1 MTNPND
7 RFSVGRFSVG
17 RFSVNRFSVNRFSPW
32 RLENTLAAGFFVII
46 LLGLLG
52 YSWTVQAMQASA
64 RRTHRVET
72 QVNSCVS
79 LAKDVTLHSHDTSF
93 FTLSYVY
100 TGNLGDSD
108 QKWAEQEST
117 RAGFNSLNAQ
127 LKLLPG
133 SAALQAQC
141 AAAERQNKEVCEPQE
156 LLEMRL
162 ASRGRRPQAQDLL
175 QTEGTAGRDN
185 LEIQLDDLAGI
196 NPTQDP
202 DAAPRGLSAYRLKAQ
217 AAEARVNH
225 RMLVIGEALQAAILL
240 FSLLIAVAV
249 IRSVSANI
257 RAVLHAQED
266 LHQSE
271 ARYRILFEGNPH
283 PIWVFDQASL
293 RFLAVNTAALR
304 SYGYTR
310 EQFLSMKYG
319 DFRAAGEV
327 PAFDFSEGKLVT
339 ETLVG
344 ERRHQ
349 KKDGSVIWVEVVLH
363 PLMWQGC
370 TACMAVVQDITTRRE
385 AETSVNRLAAIVN
398 SSHDSIVGWNAAKQI
413 TSWNPGAER
422 LYGWTEKEM
431 LGRSVSELVPD
442 ECWEE
447 TQSIC
452 ANLKAGQSIE
462 LPDTLRLHKE
472 GHRLEVWV
480 STSPIVDASGVVVGA
495 STITRDISEQKKTQ
509 ALVRWQAYND
519 PLTCL
524 PNRACF
530 QQALEDAI
538 ARARPFSVLFVDLNQ
553 FKHVNDS
560 LGHAAG
566 DHLLQEVTA
575 RFERCL
581 ERGNLLARMGG
592 DEFTLLLEEDA
603 RPDEKAEALL
613 HSLFQPVFIEGH
625 ELHVAASIGL
635 SRFPDHAGDAETL
648 LKCADLALYRAKES
662 GRGQWQEF
670 SPVLTEAARER
681 LTLESS
687 LRKAIERDELILLY
701 QPQVS
706 LETGEVIGSEALV
719 RWMHPEMGLI
729 SPARFIPLA
738 EETGLIVPLGEWV
751 LRTACHQAAQWERA
765 GTPLRQAVNVS
776 ARQLSERGLVQAVQ
790 SILTETGLSP
800 HLLDL
805 ELTESTLVAQGEAAA
820 ACLPALRALGVRV
833 SLDDFGTGYSSLAY
847 LRRFPLDVLK
857 VDRSFV
863 QGLTAE
869 ELNERPRDARQ
880 NKEARQDQAVVQAII
895 DMAHALDLEV
905 VAEGVE
911 TVAQRETLRHLD
923 CDTMQGFLFSPPVT
937 PERLES
943 LLPQHCRKSFVE
955 TQQAEVQ
962 AA

>member
-1 MTNPND
+1 MTNITT
-7 RFSVGRFSVG
+7 SS
-17 RFSVNRFSVNRFSPW
+17 NRFSPW
-32 RLENTLAAGFFVII
+32 RLENTLAAGFFLII

-52 YSWTVQAMQASA
+52 YLQTVRAMQESA
-64 RRTHRVET
+64 RRTHQMVVRVD
-72 QVNSCVS
+72 SCIS

-100 TGNLGDSD
+100 SGNPGDSD

-117 RAGFNSLNAQ
+117 RNGFAGLNAQ

-133 SAALQAQC
+133 SAALQAEC
-141 AAAERQNKEVCEPQE
+141 AAAELQNKEICEPQE

-162 ASRGRRPQAQDLL
+162 AAHGRRHEAQNLL

-185 LEIQLDDLAGI
+185 LEIQLDDLVGV

-217 AAEARVNH
+217 TAETKTNH
-225 RMLVIGEALQAAILL
+225 RMLLIGEAVQAAILL
-240 FSLLIAVAV
+240 LSLLIAVAV
-249 IRSVSANI
+249 IRAISAGI
-257 RAVLHAQED
+257 GAVLHAQED

-283 PIWVFDQASL
+283 PIWVFDQTSL
-293 RFLAVNTAALR
+293 QFLAVNAAALR

-310 EQFLSMKYG
+310 EQFLAMKYG
-319 DFRAAGEV
+319 DFQAAGES
-327 PAFDFSEGKLVT
+327 PAFDLSVGSLVT
-339 ETLVG
+339 ETLNVG

-349 KKDGSVIWVEVVLH
+349 RKDGSIVWVDVVLH
-363 PLMWQGC
+363 PLMWKGY
-370 TACMAVVQDITTRRE
+370 TACMAVVQDITSRRE
-385 AETSVNRLAAIVN
+385 AEASVNRLAAIVN
-398 SSHDSIVGWNAAKQI
+398 SSHDSIVGWDTARQI

-422 LYGWTEKEM
+422 LFGWTESEM
-431 LGRSVSELVPD
+431 LGQPITKLMPGEY
-442 ECWEE
+442 EE
-447 TQSIC
+447 EAQSIC
-452 ANLKAGQSIE
+452 GSLEAGRSIE
-462 LPDTLRLHKE
+462 LPDTLRLHKS
-472 GHRLEVWV
+472 GRRLEVWV
-480 STSPIVDASGVVVGA
+480 STSPIVDASGAVVGA

-524 PNRACF
+524 PNRAYF

-538 ARARPFSVLFVDLNQ
+538 ARAEPFSVLFVDLDQ

-581 ERGNLLARMGG
+581 ERDNLLARMGG
-592 DEFTLLLEEDA
+592 DEFTLLLLEEDA

-613 HSLFQPVFIEGH
+613 HSLFQPLFIEGH
-625 ELHVAASIGL
+625 ELHVAASIGV
-635 SRFPDHAGDAETL
+635 SRFPDHAEDAEAL
-648 LKCADLALYRAKES
+648 LKCADLAMYHAKES

-670 SPVLTEAARER
+670 SPAMTEAARER

-687 LRKAIERDELILLY
+687 LRRAIERSELILLY

-719 RWMHPEMGLI
+719 RWHHPELGLV
-729 SPARFIPLA
+729 SPSRFIPLA

-751 LRTACHQAAQWERA
+751 LRTACRQAAQWERE
-765 GTPLRQAVNVS
+765 GTPLRQAVNLS
-776 ARQLSERGLVQAVQ
+776 ARQLGEHGLVQTVRR
-790 SILTETGLSP
+790 ILEETGLSP

-805 ELTESTLVAQGEAAA
+805 ELTESTLVAQGEAAET
-820 ACLPALRALGVRV
+820 CLTALRALGVRI

-863 QGLTAE
+863 QGLTSVSDG
-869 ELNERPRDARQ
+869 LHARQ
-880 NKEARQDQAVVQAII
+880 NKEAWQDQAVVRAII

-905 VAEGVE
+905 IAEGVE
-911 TVAQRETLRHLD
+911 TLAQRETLRRLD
-923 CDTMQGFLFSPPVT
+923 CDFIQGFLFSPPVT

-943 LLPQHCRKSFVE
+943 LLPVRRLESLVE
-955 TQQAEVQ
+955 SQREVQ